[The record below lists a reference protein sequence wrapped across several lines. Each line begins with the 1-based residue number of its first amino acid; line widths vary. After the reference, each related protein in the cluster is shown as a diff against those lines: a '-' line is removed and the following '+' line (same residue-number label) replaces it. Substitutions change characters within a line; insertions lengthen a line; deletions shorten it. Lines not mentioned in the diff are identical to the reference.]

1 MMIRIFLYNFSIGYL
16 CDSISLD
23 KMADF
28 IYCNRKS
35 NLMKKGRS
43 SLFFVLLILSGRL
56 CFGQS
61 PEIDSLYE
69 QLVKAKPEKQS
80 EIYSNLADKFIP
92 YTFEK
97 FTEYTQKAIEL
108 ARETGNRK
116 QEAIAYFKAG
126 TGHQRVGRYDTA
138 NYYLDKSLAIAREI
152 RDSLYTGV
160 ILRNIGYLYL
170 DRGKYYDAYTYF
182 SEDLQLAHALYDSL
196 SILKGYQNMGIYYFL
211 TGMQE
216 KAIEYFIKV
225 LESGGSFIDID
236 LKLSLLINLSAA
248 FGDLEKIDKAKQYL
262 LEAKDL
268 ALSQNREYSL
278 PTIYMNLGNVF
289 KNKSQPDS
297 ALFYFEKSL
306 EFSKKIHNAYKI
318 ADAYIHLGE
327 VYFHK
332 MDYERSLENLHE
344 ALAIAGKSGMKIK
357 KAIAVYTL
365 GMIEIEKKNHPAA
378 LEYYNEALSIAKS
391 ENARDLMKDLYFALY
406 EACYAIGDYKKSI
419 DYYKQHV
426 SLKDSIFTKAGN
438 DKILELETRYKTEK
452 KESEIRFL
460 RETEELQA
468 REINRQK
475 NQKLY
480 VIIISAFILI
490 TGMLIF
496 NRFKLKQKQYK
507 IEMEKKNMDIEQKL
521 LRSQM
526 NPHFIFNSLN
536 SIQSYISANNM
547 FLAMSYLSKF
557 ARLMRLILDNTRK
570 PYISLDNEINTLQL
584 NIELEQIR
592 FKNKFDFRIEVEE
605 GVRPTDILIPP
616 MLLQPYVEN
625 AIKHGLLKLEKKGML
640 TISYATKDNILICNI
655 MDNGIGRQAAARING
670 VQKSGHRSLGME
682 VTGERLNIMKKQ
694 TGENI
699 IAVITDLK
707 DENNRATGT
716 NVEVKIPYKS
726 AVNNPI

>member
-1 MMIRIFLYNFSIGYL
+1 MNKNRT
-16 CDSISLD
+16 SLLIV
-23 KMADF
+23 F
-28 IYCNRKS
+28 
-35 NLMKKGRS
+35 
-43 SLFFVLLILSGRL
+43 LILSGRL
-56 CFGQS
+56 CSGQTAG
-61 PEIDSLYE
+61 IDSLFEKLTKAAPE
-69 QLVKAKPEKQS
+69 QQS
-80 EIYSNLADKFIP
+80 EIYSSLAQEFIP
-92 YTFEK
+92 HSFEK
-97 FTEYTQKAIEL
+97 FTEYSQKAIDL
-108 ARETGNRK
+108 AQETGNRK
-116 QEAIAYFKAG
+116 QEAAACFTAG
-126 TGHQRVGRYDTA
+126 TGHRRAGNYDTA
-138 NYYLDKSLAIAREI
+138 YYYLSISLSIAKEI
-152 RDSLYTGV
+152 MDSSYTGQ

-170 DRGKYYDAYTYF
+170 DRGKYYDAYTCF
-182 SEDLQLAHALYDSL
+182 SEDLGIAHALHDSL

-225 LESGGSFIDID
+225 LDSGGRHIDND

-262 LEAKDL
+262 LEALDL
-268 ALSQNREYSL
+268 ALSQNDEYSL
-278 PTIYMNLGNVF
+278 PTIYMNIGNVF
-289 KNKSQPDS
+289 KNKNEPDS
-297 ALFYFEKSL
+297 ALFYFKKSL
-306 EFSKKIHNAYKI
+306 EFSKKIQNAYKI

-332 MDYERSLENLHE
+332 KDYEKSLQNLNE
-344 ALAIAGKSGMKIK
+344 ALIIAEKSGMKIK

-365 GMIEIEKKNHPAA
+365 GMIEIEKKNYPAA
-378 LEYYNEALSIAKS
+378 LGYYREALSIAES
-391 ENARDLMKDLYFALY
+391 ENARDLMKDLYYALY
-406 EACYAIGDYKKSI
+406 EACYAKGGYKSSI
-419 DYYKQHV
+419 EYYKQHI

-460 RETEELQA
+460 KETEELQS

-475 NQKLY
+475 TQKLY
-480 VIIISAFILI
+480 IIVISTFILI
-490 TGMLIF
+490 TGVLIF

-507 IEMEKKNMDIEQKL
+507 MELEKKNMDIEQKL

-584 NIELEQIR
+584 NMELEQIR

-605 GVRPTDILIPP
+605 GIIPTEILIPP

-625 AIKHGLLKLEKKGML
+625 AIKHGLLNLEKKGLL
-640 TISYATKDNILICNI
+640 TISYATRDNILICNI
-655 MDNGIGRQAAARING
+655 RDNGIGREAAARING
-670 VQKSGHRSLGME
+670 SQKTGHRSLGME

-699 IAVITDLK
+699 TAVITDLK
-707 DENNRATGT
+707 DENNQPAGT
-716 NVEVKIPYKS
+716 NVELKIPYKT
-726 AVNNPI
+726 ALKL

>member
-1 MMIRIFLYNFSIGYL
+1 MK
-16 CDSISLD
+16 IS
-23 KMADF
+23 
-28 IYCNRKS
+28 
-35 NLMKKGRS
+35 RS
-43 SLFFVLLILSGRL
+43 SILFVFLILSGRL
-56 CFGQS
+56 CFSQS
-61 PEIDSLYE
+61 VEIDSLYE
-69 QLVKAKPEKQS
+69 KLAEATPEEES
-80 EIYSNLADKFIP
+80 EIYSSLANEFIP
-92 YTFEK
+92 YSLEK
-97 FTEYTQKAIEL
+97 FTEYTQKAIEK
-108 ARETGNRK
+108 AQKNGNRK
-116 QEAIAYFKAG
+116 HEAIAYFYAG
-126 TGHQRVGRYDTA
+126 TGHRRAGNYDTA
-138 NYYLDKSLAIAREI
+138 YYYLSKSLKIAEEI
-152 RDSLYTGV
+152 NDSSYTGQV
-160 ILRNIGYLYL
+160 LRNIGYLYL
-170 DRGKYYDAYTYF
+170 DRGKYYDAYTCF
-182 SEDLQLAHALYDSL
+182 VEDLKIAEAIHDSL

-216 KAIEYFIKV
+216 KAIENFIKI
-225 LESGGSFIDID
+225 LNSGGSYIDNE

-262 LEAKDL
+262 LEALDL
-268 ALSQNREYSL
+268 ALSQNDVYGL

-289 KNKSQPDS
+289 KNRNQSDS

-306 EFSKKIHNAYKI
+306 EYSKKIHNAYKI

-332 MDYERSLENLHE
+332 KDYERSLHNLHE
-344 ALAIAGKSGMKIK
+344 ALAIAEKSGMKIK

-365 GMIEIEKKNHPAA
+365 GMIEIEKKNLQSAIG
-378 LEYYNEALSIAKS
+378 YYNEALAIAKS
-391 ENARDLMKDLYFALY
+391 ENARDLMKDLYYAMY
-406 EACYAIGDYKKSI
+406 EACYAKGDYKRSI

-460 RETEELQA
+460 KKTEELQA

-480 VIIISAFILI
+480 IIIISAFILI

-507 IEMEKKNMDIEQKL
+507 MELEKKNMDIEQKL

-570 PYISLDNEINTLQL
+570 PYISLDDEINTLQL

-592 FKNKFDFRIEVEE
+592 FKNKFDFKIEVED
-605 GVRPTDILIPP
+605 GIIPTDILIPP

-625 AIKHGLLKLEKKGML
+625 AIKHGLLKLGKKGML
-640 TISYATKDNILICNI
+640 TISYATRDNILICNI
-655 MDNGIGRQAAARING
+655 RDNGIGREAAAGFSGAR
-670 VQKSGHRSLGME
+670 KAGHRSLGME

-694 TGENI
+694 SGENI
-699 IAVITDLK
+699 TATITDLK
-707 DENNRATGT
+707 DENKQPAGT
-716 NVEVKIPYKS
+716 NVEVKIPFKKTHKNS
-726 AVNNPI
+726 I